1 MTDTT
6 RLRPEP
12 DRPPIPQAWQPA
24 GADPWAEAANWT
36 TQPIPVVQDEP
47 EPPRPAGMYVTAAVG
62 AVLVLYSYL
71 VALWPVRHG
80 FTPDLVLA
88 VREWVTFPLGIGA
101 DFGLFGVGLLLA
113 AGGFWACS
121 RLAEPGGRG
130 RLLWRVV
137 ALGYL
142 PYLLASLI
150 SFVLLFGDAEPL
162 TEPRRADPDG
172 MTLPMNLLLVD
183 RVTGQDALIGRGWGV
198 TAAAF
203 IAVLIAVTAPMLTG
217 GRWLALGG
225 LALQL
230 VVIGLIALTGTDAG
244 GWYHEFGQLVTWCL
258 FGLVGQL
265 AWIVRRHPGSGWAAA
280 PLGVGCLVVIV
291 AAERGYAAQAAQWL
305 PLTFTFVALVTLL
318 AVRACAHGGRV
329 DRARLVRWLGSRAY
343 PAALLACAIGYPL
356 LGVLYHAKLPF
367 GLAVVIALAVTL
379 ALAEAVHRLGAV
391 IAR

>member
-1 MTDTT
+1 
-6 RLRPEP
+6 
-12 DRPPIPQAWQPA
+12 
-24 GADPWAEAANWT
+24 
-36 TQPIPVVQDEP
+36 
-47 EPPRPAGMYVTAAVG
+47 
-62 AVLVLYSYL
+62 
-71 VALWPVRHG
+71 
-80 FTPDLVLA
+80 
-88 VREWVTFPLGIGA
+88 
-101 DFGLFGVGLLLA
+101 
-113 AGGFWACS
+113 
-121 RLAEPGGRG
+121 
-130 RLLWRVV
+130 LLWRVV

-142 PYLLASLI
+142 PYLLAGLI

-183 RVTGQDALIGRGWGV
+183 RVTGQDALIGLGWGV

-203 IAVLIAVTAPMLTG
+203 TAVLIAVTAPMLTR

-230 VVIGLIALTGTDAG
+230 VVIGLTALTGTDAG
-244 GWYHEFGQLVTWCL
+244 GWYHEF
-258 FGLVGQL
+258 GQL